1 MRSVVG
7 FDGSTVVERTPH
19 NQEFAGLNPTECLA
33 LSFLLAGFLNK
44 EGVFKLISLK
54 YGYKAIMSLVKF

>member
-19 NQEFAGLNPTECLA
+19 NQEFAGLNPTECWA
-33 LSFLLAGFLNK
+33 FSFLRFTELVPLIGN
-44 EGVFKLISLK
+44 FKLSK
-54 YGYKAIMSLVKF
+54 NMAT